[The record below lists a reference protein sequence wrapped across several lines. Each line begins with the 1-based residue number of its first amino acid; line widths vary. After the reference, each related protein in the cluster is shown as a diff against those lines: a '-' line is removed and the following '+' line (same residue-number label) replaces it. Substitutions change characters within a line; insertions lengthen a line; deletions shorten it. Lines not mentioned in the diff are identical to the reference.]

1 MLGHGNEENQW
12 QPKRIEA
19 LAGHRGIAVSTRVG
33 AGRAA
38 RAAAAGRGG
47 EVKSHKAEA
56 DLATYRWL
64 ATQAAAMLNGSGGA
78 RGRWALALWLAPLM
92 SYGTTTRMEPTCGA
106 MQVRSRCP
114 FGGTSNVR
122 TCPTQRT

>member
-64 ATQAAAMLNGSGGA
+64 ATQAAAMLNASEAHVAAGA
-78 RGRWALALWLAPLM
+78 VWLAPLM
-92 SYGTTTRMEPTCGA
+92 SYGRRVSLRLRLWAPA
-106 MQVRSRCP
+106 Q
-114 FGGTSNVR
+114 
-122 TCPTQRT
+122 